1 MTSAASRLHTS
12 PTLFASKV
20 GQPSTRLQL
29 ARLTLCR
36 FRNYDQ
42 LTLCPQAPIVVLTGE
57 NGSGKTNLLEA
68 ASLLTPGRG
77 LRGASL
83 GQFGQNGSAHWGI
96 ASQILVDGDPME
108 LGTGLQP
115 GTDAP
120 RRIFLLNGK
129 PLRNQNTWENPLAA
143 VWLTPQM
150 DRLFSESASGRRRFL
165 DRLVMAAYPHHAR
178 ELAAYDRAMSQRNRL
193 LQTRANEP
201 VWLSGLEAAMARH
214 GASVTAARNET
225 VRQINLYAQQDMDAF
240 PAVQIKLLCAIADKL
255 EQHPALHVEDWLKEQ
270 LATSRMMDRE
280 KGRTSLGVHKSDFA
294 LTDLKKQLPAA
305 LASTGQQKSL
315 LIGLILAHARLVSD
329 HRGTAPLLLLDEPL
343 VHLDEQ
349 RRLSLQKILQNFQS
363 TVLITGTDRA
373 PFAPLQGHAEFATL
387 RQGAFL
393 SIC

>member
-1 MTSAASRLHTS
+1 M
-12 PTLFASKV
+12 
-20 GQPSTRLQL
+20 PSTRLQL
-29 ARLTLCR
+29 SRLSLCR

-68 ASLLTPGRG
+68 VSLLAPGRG
-77 LRGASL
+77 LRAAPLSH
-83 GQFGQNGSAHWGI
+83 FGQNGSAHWGI
-96 ASQILVDGDPME
+96 ASHILVDGNPLE

-115 GTDAP
+115 GADTP

-129 PLRNQNTWENPLAA
+129 PLRNQNAWENPLAA
-143 VWLTPQM
+143 IWLTPQM

-193 LQTRANEP
+193 LQTRSHEQ

-214 GASVTAARNET
+214 GVSVAAARNET
-225 VRQINLYAQQDMDAF
+225 ARQINLYAQQDMDAF
-240 PAVQIKLLCAIADKL
+240 PAVQVKLDCAIAARL
-255 EQHPALHVEDWLKEQ
+255 ENTPALHVEDWLKES
-270 LATSRMMDRE
+270 LRTSRPADRD
-280 KGRTSLGVHKSDFA
+280 KGRSGVGVHKSDFQ

-315 LIGLILAHARLVSD
+315 LIGLILAHARLVRD

-349 RRLSLQKILQNFQS
+349 RRLSLQKILQTFQS
-363 TVLITGTDRA
+363 TVLITGTDCA
-373 PFAPLQGHAEFATL
+373 PFAPLQGHAQFASI
-387 RQGAFL
+387 RQGSFL

>member
-1 MTSAASRLHTS
+1 MFASR
-12 PTLFASKV
+12 
-20 GQPSTRLQL
+20 GEEPSTRLQL
-29 ARLTLCR
+29 ARLSLCR

-42 LTLCPQAPIVVLTGE
+42 ITLCPQAPILVLTGE

-68 ASLLTPGRG
+68 ISLLTPGRG
-77 LRGASL
+77 LRGAPL
-83 GQFGQNGSAHWGI
+83 GQFGQNGSTHWGI
-96 ASQILVDGDPME
+96 ASHMLVDGETME

-115 GTDAP
+115 GADTP

-150 DRLFSESASGRRRFL
+150 DRLFSESTSGRRRFL

-193 LQTRANEP
+193 LQTRSNEQ

-214 GASVTAARNET
+214 GVSVAAARNET

-240 PAVQIKLLCAIADKL
+240 PAVQVRLLCAIADRL
-255 EQHPALHVEDWLKEQ
+255 EHTPALQVEDWLKEQ
-270 LATSRMMDRE
+270 LAASRTVDRE
-280 KGRTSLGVHKSDFA
+280 KERSSLGVHKSDFQ
-294 LTDLKKQLPAA
+294 LTDLKKNLSAA

-315 LIGLILAHARLVSD
+315 LIGLILAHARLVRD

-373 PFAPLQGHAEFATL
+373 PFAPLQGHAQFATL

>member
-1 MTSAASRLHTS
+1 MTTPTPHHSASPPLLPGKGGQLSTQLQLSRLS
-12 PTLFASKV
+12 
-20 GQPSTRLQL
+20 
-29 ARLTLCR
+29 LCR

-68 ASLLTPGRG
+68 ISLLTPGRG
-77 LRGASL
+77 LRGAPL
-83 GQFGQNGSAHWGI
+83 NHFGQDGSAHWGV
-96 ASQILVDGDPME
+96 ASHILVDGNPIE
-108 LGTGLQP
+108 LGTGLQS
-115 GTDAP
+115 GTDSP

-129 PLRNQNTWENPLAA
+129 PLRNQNAWENPLAA

-165 DRLVMAAYPHHAR
+165 DRLVMAAYPHHTR

-193 LQTRANEP
+193 LQTRSHEQ

-214 GASVTAARNET
+214 GVSVAAARNET

-240 PAVQIKLLCAIADKL
+240 PAVQITLDCAIADRL
-255 EQHPALHVEDWLKEQ
+255 EAYPALHVEDWFKDRL
-270 LATSRMMDRE
+270 LSTRHTDRE
-280 KGRTSLGVHKSDFA
+280 KGRTSLGVHKSDFQ
-294 LTDLKKQLPAA
+294 LTDLKNQRPAA

-315 LIGLILAHARLVSD
+315 LIGLILAHARLVRD

-349 RRLSLQKILQNFQS
+349 RRLSLQKILLTFQS
-363 TVLITGTDRA
+363 TVLVTGTDCA
-373 PFAPLQGHAEFATL
+373 PFAPLRGHAQFASIG
-387 RQGAFL
+387 QGSFL
-393 SIC
+393 SIS

>member
-1 MTSAASRLHTS
+1 MTTLTQHHHIS
-12 PTLFASKV
+12 PSLFS
-20 GQPSTRLQL
+20 GRGEEPSTRLQL
-29 ARLTLCR
+29 TRLSLCR

-42 LTLCPQAPIVVLTGE
+42 ITLCPQAPIVVLTGE

-68 ASLLTPGRG
+68 VSLLTPGRG
-77 LRGASL
+77 LRSAPL
-83 GQFGQNGSAHWGI
+83 GQFGQNGSTHWGI
-96 ASQILVDGDPME
+96 ASHILVDGEPME

-115 GTDAP
+115 GTDTP
-120 RRIFLLNGK
+120 RRIFLLNGN
-129 PLRNQNTWENPLAA
+129 PLRNQNAWENPLAA

-193 LQTRANEP
+193 LQTRSNER

-214 GASVTAARNET
+214 GVSVAAARNET

-240 PAVQIKLLCAIADKL
+240 PAVQVRLLCGIADRL
-255 EQHPALHVEDWLKEQ
+255 DGAPALQVEDWLKEQ
-270 LATSRMMDRE
+270 LASSRMVDRE
-280 KGRTSLGVHKSDFA
+280 KGRTSFGVHKSDFQ
-294 LTDLKKQLPAA
+294 LTDVKKNLPAA

-315 LIGLILAHARLVSD
+315 LIGLILAHARLVRD

-373 PFAPLQGHAEFATL
+373 PFAPLQGHAQFATL
-387 RQGAFL
+387 RQDAFL